1 MTADTVTL
9 TGTGQLVVAW
19 STGPAYA
26 GAHLA
31 VGGELAERLLEFA
44 QAASA
49 DLSNGHSYAPDVDM
63 EDSTHLIADRADL
76 QDTLLLQTVE
86 LGADLPLAA
95 EKDMANR
102 KLTCYALVVGAGT
115 SKVTFIRK
123 RSPIALGSKALVGRF
138 FSGEVTEVTEPL
150 FAFDKVF
157 DLIVTNEK
165 VLILNKNGFDS
176 LFRHSAVVLAKTPEW
191 VKNLAAHLPL
201 APGSDAVLNEAL
213 QRNQFHRNKF
223 QAILKRPH
231 IQKLTPADVE
241 ASMKRHGLDPKV
253 HMPGGELIF
262 DTPENT
268 KQILNLLNE
277 DLFKGEFSG
286 DEFAAG
292 SKRRRVK

>member
-1 MTADTVTL
+1 MSADTVTL
-9 TGTGQLVVAW
+9 AGTGQLVVAW
-19 STGPAYA
+19 SAGAAYA

-31 VGGELAERLLEFA
+31 VGGDLADRLLEFA
-44 QAASA
+44 QQASGG
-49 DLSNGHSYAPDVDM
+49 LSNGHPYAPDVDM
-63 EDSTHLIADRADL
+63 EDSTHLVAERADL

-86 LGADLPLAA
+86 LGADLPLAT
-95 EKDMANR
+95 EKDIAER
-102 KLTCYALVVGAGT
+102 SLTCYALVVGAGDA
-115 SKVTFIRK
+115 KVTFIRK
-123 RSPIALGSKALVGRF
+123 RTPVALGSKALVGRF
-138 FSGEVTEVTEPL
+138 LSGEVTKVTEPL
-150 FAFDKVF
+150 LAFDKVF
-157 DLIVTNEK
+157 DLIVTSEK

-191 VKNLAAHLPL
+191 VSELAGHLPL
-201 APGSDAVLNEAL
+201 APGSDVVLNEAL

-231 IQKLTPADVE
+231 IEKLTPADVE
-241 ASMKRHGLDPKV
+241 ASMKRHGLDPQV
-253 HMPGGELIF
+253 LMPGGQLVF

-292 SKRRRVK
+292 SKRRVT